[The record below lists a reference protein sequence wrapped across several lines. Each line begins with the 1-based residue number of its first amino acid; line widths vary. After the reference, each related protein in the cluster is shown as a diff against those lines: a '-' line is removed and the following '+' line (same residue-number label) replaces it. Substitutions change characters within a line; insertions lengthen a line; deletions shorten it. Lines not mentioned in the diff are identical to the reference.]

1 MKIAMIQDE
10 IIPYEQLASA
20 YRDRGLYFGDGVYEV
35 IRSYDGKIFAFEEHI
50 QRFGQSLTAVGIM
63 DIDLADIRDKV
74 RRAFEKANIPN
85 AKIYWHITR
94 GCGPRDHVGSP
105 DLKPTFFLTITELND
120 EAVAKIK
127 ERGIKVSTFPDWR
140 WRRCDIKSLN
150 LLANV
155 LAARDAFSKGCDEAI
170 LYNEQSYITEGS
182 SSAFFSIFG
191 GKLQT
196 TPLSEN
202 ILPSITRIF
211 VLECAK
217 AVGLEIIQKPYTIQE
232 APSANEMFIAVTTKD
247 IVPVVAFDNNTIGS
261 GKPGTWT
268 LKLIEQF
275 RKDRSKHC
283 L

>member
-1 MKIAMIQDE
+1 MKLAMIQDE
-10 IIPYEQLASA
+10 IIPYEQLAPA

-35 IRSYDGKIFAFEEHI
+35 IRSYDGKLFAFEEHM
-50 QRFGQSLTAVGIM
+50 QRFGQSLAAIGIT
-63 DIDLADIRDKV
+63 DVNLAEVRSKV
-74 RRAFEKANIPN
+74 RGAFEKANIPN

-94 GCGPRDHVGSP
+94 GFGPRDHVGSP

-120 EAVAKIK
+120 EATARIK

-170 LYNEQSYITEGS
+170 LYNEQNYVTEGS
-182 SSAFFSIFG
+182 SSAYFSIFG
-191 GKLQT
+191 NKLQT

-217 AVGLEIIQKPYTIQE
+217 AVGLEVVQQHYTIQE
-232 APSANEMFIAVTTKD
+232 APSASEMFIAVTTKD
-247 IVPVVAFDNNTIGS
+247 IVPVVAFDSNTIGS
-261 GKPGTWT
+261 GKPGAWT
-268 LKLIEQF
+268 VKLIEQF
-275 RKDRSKHC
+275 KKDRSKQC
-283 L
+283 S